1 MSESSREEA
10 NEQHGAAADAAAGG
24 QADLA
29 SEGAADK
36 GDRAGNKP
44 AQGAGA
50 SAAEE
55 LQRQALK
62 GSLGQVVSAGMSG
75 EAVSASGVLAA
86 IGGWRGVLES
96 LVPATVYLVVYVI
109 TQDPRL
115 SAIAPLAI
123 AGLAVLW
130 RLLRREPLTAALSGV
145 IGVVVC
151 VAAVMF
157 SGEGSSY
164 FVPGFYINGAWIL
177 AHTVSLLVGWPL
189 IGLLLG
195 FLRGSLTEWKKIP
208 ALRRTAQLVTIF
220 WILVFAARLIVQL
233 PLYFADNTSALGIA
247 RLVMGVPLFALAILF
262 TWLLLSRVSAMVDAA
277 KDTQGAMHE
286 ETGSAPSSDE

>member
-10 NEQHGAAADAAAGG
+10 SEQQGPAAAAG
-24 QADLA
+24 
-29 SEGAADK
+29 SEHGSSNTA
-36 GDRAGNKP
+36 GDGSLVEQTATP
-44 AQGAGA
+44 
-50 SAAEE
+50 SATEE

-62 GSLGQVVSAGMSG
+62 GGLGKVVSAGMSG
-75 EAVSASGVLAA
+75 EAVSASGVLSA

-115 SAIAPLAI
+115 SAIAPLVI

-130 RLLRREPLTAALSGV
+130 RLLRKEPLTAALSGV

-177 AHTVSLLVGWPL
+177 AHTISLLVGWPL

-220 WILVFAARLIVQL
+220 WILVFAARLVVQL

-277 KDTQGAMHE
+277 KEAQDQNHE
-286 ETGSAPSSDE
+286 DSDSAASSDE

>member
-1 MSESSREEA
+1 MSDSSREDA
-10 NEQHGAAADAAAGG
+10 NEQSVAGDDATNNVVADTSAGQEAA
-24 QADLA
+24 
-29 SEGAADK
+29 
-36 GDRAGNKP
+36 P
-44 AQGAGA
+44 

-62 GSLGQVVSAGMSG
+62 GSLGKVVSAGMSG
-75 EAVSASGVLAA
+75 ETVSASGVLTA

-96 LVPATVYLVVYVI
+96 LVPATIYLVVYVI

-115 SAIAPLAI
+115 SAIAPLVIAAI
-123 AGLAVLW
+123 AVLW
-130 RLLRREPLTAALSGV
+130 RLLRKEPLTAALSGV

-164 FVPGFYINGAWIL
+164 FVPGFYINAAWIL
-177 AHTVSLLVGWPL
+177 AHTISLLIGWPL

-195 FLRGSLTEWKKIP
+195 FLRGSITEWKKIP

-220 WILVFAARLIVQL
+220 WIMVFAARLAVQL

-277 KDTQGAMHE
+277 KETQGDNHDLDDKA
-286 ETGSAPSSDE
+286 SSSDE